1 MQHRVAATQQ
11 EQRIETRKVKYL
23 CTDAAKDLDMIEW
36 AHGRAKGLQMRMNLL
51 LVVANWLLGEIS
63 KIDNLS

>member
-23 CTDAAKDLDMIEW
+23 CTDAVKDPAMIEW
-36 AHGRAKGLQMRMNLL
+36 AHGRAIR
-51 LVVANWLLGEIS
+51 
-63 KIDNLS
+63 